1 MSTRTRPAA
10 TTRPASPGGAGPA
23 SLTARLRSV
32 APWLT
37 VAARLLLAA
46 VLGYAALTKIGDPA
60 ATVRAVRAY
69 QLLPE
74 SIVPTFAH
82 ALPAVELAV
91 AALLLVGLALR
102 LAAVAS
108 AVLLTMFVIGI
119 ASAAARG
126 LRIDCGCFG
135 GGGATAH
142 PQYTSELVRDVL
154 LLAVA
159 VAVVVWPRS
168 RLALDPAPVVVPA
181 ERLPDGPSEPS
192 RSEQRR
198 QRTAHH
204 HALAAA
210 ARRAS
215 RMWVHV
221 GVAVAVLLVSAVS
234 GVAASSSTS
243 VSASSVI
250 APAGVTSH
258 GGVLVGSSSA
268 PHHLILFED
277 PQCPIC
283 GQFETTSGSVV
294 AQAVAAGTVQVEYR
308 MRSFLGPESVRAD
321 AALGAAQQVGKFAQL
336 RAWLFAHQPAEHTG
350 GFSVADLLA
359 AGPQVGLTGAAL
371 SSYDQQV
378 SAQTYAAWARSVDDQ
393 ASKDGNVGT
402 PELRLD
408 GHTLDNTV
416 AFNATALAKALA

>member
-1 MSTRTRPAA
+1 
-10 TTRPASPGGAGPA
+10 
-23 SLTARLRSV
+23 V

-69 QLLPE
+69 RLLPE
-74 SIVPTFAH
+74 SVVPTFAH

-91 AALLLVGLALR
+91 AVLLLVGLALR
-102 LAAVAS
+102 LAAAVS
-108 AVLLTMFVIGI
+108 AVLLGMFVIGI

-126 LRIDCGCFG
+126 LQIDCGCFG

-142 PQYTSELVRDVL
+142 PQYTSELIRDVL

-159 VAVVVWPRS
+159 AALVVWPRS
-168 RLALDPAPVVVPA
+168 RLTLDPAPVVVPPDAPA
-181 ERLPDGPSEPS
+181 EAAPGVS
-192 RSEQRR
+192 RAQQRR
-198 QRTAHH
+198 QRTAYH
-204 HALAAA
+204 HALSAEG
-210 ARRAS
+210 RRRS
-215 RMWVHV
+215 RMWVHAS
-221 GVAVAVLLVSAVS
+221 VAAAVLVVAAAT
-234 GVAASSSTS
+234 GVGASSSTA
-243 VSASSVI
+243 VSAGSV
-250 APAGVTSH
+250 AVPTGVTAH

-268 PHHLILFED
+268 AHHLILFED

-283 GQFETTSGSVV
+283 GQFEQTSGSTV

-321 AALGAAQQVGKFAQL
+321 AALGAAQQVGKFPQL
-336 RAWLFAHQPAEHTG
+336 RDWLFAHQPTEHTG
-350 GFSVADLLA
+350 GFTINDLLA
-359 AGPQVGLTGAAL
+359 AGPQIGLTGTAL

-378 SAQTYAAWARSVDDQ
+378 RAQTYASWARSVDDQ

-408 GHTLDNTV
+408 GHTLDNTI
-416 AFNATALAKALA
+416 AFDPAALAKALG